1 MKKIATKYGLWMLVG
16 FIAFF
21 LLMWAAGQADNIY
34 LRLFNGIIH
43 LSLIGVAINEYRRA
57 NPKTVHNYV
66 SGVGMGFY
74 TSAFGV
80 IGFGVFIMLFLYFN
94 PDLMAQINEKIPL
107 QTKKTGFNPITA
119 GVMVIAEGIAITL
132 IGSYIMTR
140 IVDARF
146 EESNVPTSYEE

>member
-1 MKKIATKYGLWMLVG
+1 MKKIAFKYGFWMLFG

-21 LLMWAAGQADNIY
+21 LLMWATGQAENIY

-43 LSLIGVAINEYRRA
+43 LTLIGLAINEYRRL
-57 NPKTVHNYV
+57 NPKNVHNYV

-80 IGFGVFIMLFLYFN
+80 IGFGVFIMLFLSFN
-94 PDLMAQINEKIPL
+94 PDLMASINESIPL
-107 QTKKTGFNPITA
+107 HTSKTRFNPITA
-119 GVMVIAEGIAITL
+119 GAMVIAEGIAITL

-146 EESNVPTSYEE
+146 EDSNIPTSYEG